1 MLLGRIGF
9 RKLSLFLHQM
19 ATLLEAGVPVKRA
32 FATLEGTTKSARLR
46 AAVGRIR
53 NQVEAGNHLAEAF
66 ELEKGLFPPL
76 VTKMVDV
83 GERTGSL
90 GAMAQDLSEY
100 YEWRSRLFRRTITAL
115 IWPGIMFVAALVVL
129 GFLVYVFEELLGM
142 ELTWAKRLLKLVV
155 GGTLSLIVVGFLARR
170 FLVGRKV
177 TDLVL
182 IEFPGLGKLV
192 RKFVVARF
200 TWALHLMTRAAVS
213 LPEAISRS
221 AEATNNR
228 AFCDRVLP
236 AADEVAQGTTL
247 TESLAAT
254 DFFDLQFLNI
264 IEVGEGS
271 GSLEENLSRLS
282 QSYSEDAQFAAELLA
297 KILGWAIY
305 GAVACFLI
313 YLIFMVFKKV
323 YLGPLQGVL

>member
-1 MLLGRIGF
+1 
-9 RKLSLFLHQM
+9 M

-32 FATLEGTTKSARLR
+32 FATLEGTARPARLR
-46 AAVGRIR
+46 AAVGRIGA
-53 NQVEAGNHLAEAF
+53 QLEAGNHLAEAF

-76 VTKMVDV
+76 VRRMVDV
-83 GERTGSL
+83 GERTGTL
-90 GAMAQDLSEY
+90 GAMAQDLAEY
-100 YEWRSRLFRRTITAL
+100 YEWRSRLLRRTITAL
-115 IWPGIMFVAALVVL
+115 IWPGIMFVGALLVL
-129 GFLVYVFEELLGM
+129 GFLVYVFESLLGM
-142 ELTWAKRLLKLVV
+142 ELTWAKRLLKIVI
-155 GGTLSLIVVGFLARR
+155 GGTAGLIILGFLGRC

-177 TDLVL
+177 TDFIL

-236 AADEVAQGTTL
+236 AAEEVAQGTTL

-254 DFFDLQFLNI
+254 GFFDPQFLNI

-271 GSLEENLSRLS
+271 GNLDETLSRLS
-282 QSYSEDAQFAAELLA
+282 LSYSEDAQFAGELLA
-297 KILGWAIY
+297 KILGWVIY
-305 GAVACFLI
+305 AAVALFLI
-313 YLIFMVFKKV
+313 YLIFIVFTRV
-323 YLGPLQGVL
+323 YLGAFQGLL